1 MTTENTTS
9 STIKSTVIYI
19 EDNPANLRLVSQLLS
34 NYRKN
39 INLLTA
45 PEPSLGLDLIDLH
58 LPDLILLDINL
69 PGMDG
74 YEVLENLKQRPAV
87 CNIPVIAIS
96 ANAMKKDVDKG
107 MAAGFGDYITKPI
120 DIKVLLNAVDLVLQ
134 KEEH

>member
-1 MTTENTTS
+1 MATEKNTS

-45 PEPSLGLDLIDLH
+45 PEPGLGLDLIDLH
-58 LPDLILLDINL
+58 VPDLILLDINL
-69 PGMDG
+69 PGMNG
-74 YEVLENLKQRPAV
+74 YEVLEILKQRPAV

-120 DIKVLLNAVDLVLQ
+120 DIKVLLNAVDQIGRAHV
-134 KEEH
+134 